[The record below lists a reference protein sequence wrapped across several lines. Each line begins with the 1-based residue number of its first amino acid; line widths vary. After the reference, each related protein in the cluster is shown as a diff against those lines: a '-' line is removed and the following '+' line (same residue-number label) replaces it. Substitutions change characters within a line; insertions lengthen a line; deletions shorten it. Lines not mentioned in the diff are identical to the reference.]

1 MAPFF
6 HDFFFFILGVVT
18 YDPQY
23 LPPLEIGRQK
33 EVVLPCDYD
42 IGDSE
47 IGQLDLKWY
56 FNNEVTPF
64 LQWVPGGGRRPQLI
78 EPTPFVGHVDLGSV
92 ALLSYFAKCKK
103 IEKCRS

>member
-1 MAPFF
+1 M
-6 HDFFFFILGVVT
+6 
-18 YDPQY
+18 
-23 LPPLEIGRQK
+23 EIGRQK

-56 FNNEVTPF
+56 FNNEITPF

-92 ALLSYFAKCKK
+92 ALLSYLAKCKK
-103 IEKCRS
+103 IESVKIKSIKSHISKFYILQTL